1 MKQIGQHA
9 VVIGASMG
17 GLLAA
22 RALSDFYAIVTVLER
37 DKFPHSD
44 VPRKGVP
51 RVTKVRPNRN
61 RKGGA
66 LPLPHLRGLC
76 RSRPE

>member
-22 RALSDFYAIVTVLER
+22 RALSEFFGTVTILER
-37 DKFPHSD
+37 DAFPSSD
-44 VPRKGVP
+44 IPRKGVP
-51 RVTKVRPNRN
+51 QGQHAHGLLAR
-61 RKGGA
+61 GG
-66 LPLPHLRGLC
+66 
-76 RSRPE
+76 